1 MRTKWEV
8 TNVRPQPLSRPH
20 LLAGRAPS
28 YETLARVLDSHIRH
42 IPFENFDVL
51 LGHPIQLAASALQT
65 KMVEGRRG
73 GYCFEHATLMA
84 AALEALGFAV
94 RRHIARVVLFQ
105 SYHEAP
111 RDHMYLTVS
120 VDGERLVIDPGFG
133 PFAPPFPIP
142 MDGTATPDGHRMTHD
157 GALWMLHGR
166 RRHEDFTGWAS
177 TMADDNPV
185 DFEMSNHFKSTHPG
199 LLFRQQIFASA
210 VTPAGRVNVM
220 NRDVTWVSDDTET
233 SSELTDRPGLRTL
246 LAQHFGFDLPEAE
259 NIKVAAIP
267 DWT

>member
-1 MRTKWEV
+1 MFDLNRYLDRISW
-8 TNVRPQPLSRPH
+8 RG
-20 LLAGRAPS
+20 GRAPD
-28 YETLARVLDSHIRH
+28 YETLARVLDSHVRH

-51 LGHPIQLAASALQT
+51 LGRPIELSVPAVQAKLIA
-65 KMVEGRRG
+65 GHRG

-94 RRHIARVVLFQ
+94 RRHLARVVLFQ
-105 SYHEAP
+105 PYHEAP

-120 VDGERLVIDPGFG
+120 IEGGRFVIDPGFG
-133 PFAPPFPIP
+133 PFASPFPISL
-142 MDGTATPDGHRMTHD
+142 DGTATPQGHRMTHD

-166 RRHEDFTGWAS
+166 RRQEDFTGWAS
-177 TMADDNPV
+177 TMTDDNPV

-199 LLFRQQIFASA
+199 SLFRQRIFASA

-220 NRDVTWVSDDTET
+220 NRDITWVSDGSET
-233 SSELTDRPGLRTL
+233 SAQLADRQELRAL

-259 NIKVAAIP
+259 TIELAAIP
-267 DWT
+267 EWT